1 LYNWYKKQL
10 IYYHRFIYFLYFYKK
25 IKTMKVTILLL
36 KSMFL
41 ILLSSAEISKGQRR
55 RSLVQAK
62 KTLKSARLF

>member
-1 LYNWYKKQL
+1 
-10 IYYHRFIYFLYFYKK
+10 
-25 IKTMKVTILLL
+25 
-36 KSMFL
+36 MFL